1 MESEKE
7 LKPGLLVCHVQ
18 LLSSL
23 GLLLPREV
31 SSARP
36 EGPENCLW
44 HSVWLSI
51 IYYAVQLI

>member
-7 LKPGLLVCHVQ
+7 MGPGLLVCQVQ

-31 SSARP
+31 SSTRSQ
-36 EGPENCLW
+36 GPENCLW
-44 HSVWLSI
+44 HSAWLST